1 MIVDARPQN
10 HRKPSKRLKPRLCQG
25 APIVRPRPRRHHV
38 TSRPHPTAD
47 RWIRAYLG
55 ERAIANAAA
64 TLVPVWE
71 PVNSPVSVDG
81 SDVGADEGCGLL
93 INAAV
98 AAIGVVQLKV
108 CKGCG

>member
-1 MIVDARPQN
+1 MSLSPNLGLRRPAE
-10 HRKPSKRLKPRLCQG
+10 G
-25 APIVRPRPRRHHV
+25 ALSSSRHL
-38 TSRPHPTAD
+38 TNT
-47 RWIRAYLG
+47 YLG